1 MRVLVLDGDNLFLT
15 ITNLTIQSHSPSV
28 SEPRQTSLKC
38 LGEGDGDIT
47 VIHEEERHH
56 GNNVQFRPQKSVD
69 FDLHEERNGYA
80 RLKEVKNDEMK
91 KWNVFEETGTN
102 DQSVSERKYDKNL
115 LKKYKILRVHT

>member
-1 MRVLVLDGDNLFLT
+1 M
-15 ITNLTIQSHSPSV
+15 
-28 SEPRQTSLKC
+28 LKC

-47 VIHEEERHH
+47 VIHEEERHR

-69 FDLHEERNGYA
+69 FDLQEERSGYA
-80 RLKEVKNDEMK
+80 RLKKVKNDEVK